1 MAVQTLASS
10 VASQAAPT
18 LDSLTAG
25 KAINDVG
32 VCDEAIILVRST
44 AGSGTM
50 TATVTIWGLHAE
62 LGVWFK
68 VKGLNGAAAIA
79 ETTADAIN
87 YAETVSGLR
96 RFSRLHAEVAT
107 AGTNPTVSVY
117 ADPIRATAGTR

>member
-1 MAVQTLASS
+1 MAAQILATS

-18 LDSLTAG
+18 LTSLTAG
-25 KAINDVG
+25 KAINVEG
-32 VCDEAIILVRST
+32 VCDEAIVLVRST

-68 VKGLNGAAAIA
+68 VKALNGGSAIA
-79 ETTADAIN
+79 ETSSDAIN

-96 RFSRLHAEVAT
+96 RFSRLYAEITT
-107 AGTNPTVSVY
+107 AGTSPTVSVY
-117 ADPIRATAGTR
+117 ADPIRAGAGTR